1 LSGLDFTIPRINYT
15 TYMVIGAVLILQNAA
30 IMMEETYF
38 AHVCVTLQDV
48 EAGLMRSVVVNVMTT
63 PGTAS
68 EPYAC
73 SQIF

>member
-48 EAGLMRSVVVNVMTT
+48 EDGLMRSVVLNVTAI
-63 PGTAS
+63 PGTAGN
-68 EPYAC
+68 AWL
-73 SQIF
+73 QK

>member
-1 LSGLDFTIPRINYT
+1 
-15 TYMVIGAVLILQNAA
+15 MVIGAAIILQNAS
-30 IMMEETYF
+30 ITTEELSF
-38 AHVCVTLQDV
+38 ARVCITLQDV